1 MANATRCSFQ
11 ISQDQNPKGTVCF
24 NFQNID
30 WYEEQK
36 NYGFWRANDLQM
48 ETAQK
53 QFDFPTGINA
63 L

>member
-1 MANATRCSFQ
+1 MQLPDLARSKSKRHSVLQ
-11 ISQDQNPKGTVCF
+11 L
-24 NFQNID
+24 QNID
-30 WYEEQK
+30 WYEEQR